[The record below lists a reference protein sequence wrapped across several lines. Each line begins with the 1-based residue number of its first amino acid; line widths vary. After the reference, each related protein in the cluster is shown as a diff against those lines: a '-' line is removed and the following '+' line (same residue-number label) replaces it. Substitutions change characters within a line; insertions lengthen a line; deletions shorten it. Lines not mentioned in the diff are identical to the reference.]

1 MHELSLIEGMREILE
16 AAAKDAKAARILR
29 VRVEAGAFAAVEPE
43 ALRFAWDAVMRGSLA
58 EGAMLELT
66 VLPGRA
72 FCYDCLKRVEIA
84 ERLSPCPLCGGERLM
99 PEGSDGLRIKDMEVE

>member
-16 AAAKDAKAARILR
+16 AAAEGANASRILR

-43 ALRFAWDAVMRGSLA
+43 ALRFAWDAVMRGSKA
-58 EGAMLELT
+58 ESATLELT

-72 FCYDCLKRVEIA
+72 FCYDCLAEVDIA

-99 PEGSDGLRIKDMEVE
+99 PQGSDGVRIKDMEVA